1 MENERKDVPEQDGQK
16 GTGTR
21 AEKFQLNIPEE
32 ALRFGEEDPESIHS
46 CSDGFKKEESVKNK
60 KAVDRKQRKQE
71 KKEMK
76 AREKVKGRNNR
87 GLFRCVWISMI
98 LLVSIALTR
107 YLMVGVDDLL
117 AVSRASGSA
126 QVELEENCSV
136 GDVADVLK
144 EQGIINNS
152 FFFTMYCLVTGAD
165 DGFGQG
171 SFTLDTNLDYEAI
184 INYLQT
190 TGNRQ
195 DVVTITFPEGL
206 SLLEVAQK
214 LEENEVCTV
223 EEVLEAANSG
233 EYDNYDFINAI
244 DNEEDRYYK
253 LEGYLF
259 PDTYDFYK
267 GEDPKIALG
276 KMINNCQN
284 RFSKETRDEIQEQG
298 YTIDEVLTLASIVQ
312 AEATDEKDMRM
323 VAGILINRL
332 ENGASRDIYRL
343 ECDSTTYYPYRS
355 KSQVPEEERDTF
367 KSTYDTYTIEGLP
380 PGPICNPGMDA
391 IQAVLEPSSE
401 SAGMY
406 YFCHD
411 ADGNAYYAST
421 WSQHEANLAE
431 AGLTD

>member
-117 AVSRASGSA
+117 AVSRASGSV

-144 EQGIINNS
+144 EQGVINNS

>member
-144 EQGIINNS
+144 EQGVINNS

-244 DNEEDRYYK
+244 DNEKDRYYK

-332 ENGASRDIYRL
+332 EDGASRDIYRL

>member
-21 AEKFQLNIPEE
+21 VEKFQLNIPEE

-144 EQGIINNS
+144 EQGVINNS

-355 KSQVPEEERDTF
+355 KSQVPEKERDTF

>member
-144 EQGIINNS
+144 EQGVINNS

-298 YTIDEVLTLASIVQ
+298 YTIDQVLTLASIVQ

-332 ENGASRDIYRL
+332 EDGASRDIYRL

>member
-144 EQGIINNS
+144 ERGVINNS

-332 ENGASRDIYRL
+332 EDGASRDIYRL

-355 KSQVPEEERDTF
+355 KSQVPEKERDTF

>member
-136 GDVADVLK
+136 GDVADALK
-144 EQGIINNS
+144 EQDVINNS

-298 YTIDEVLTLASIVQ
+298 YTIDQVLTLASIVQ

>member
-136 GDVADVLK
+136 GDVADALK
-144 EQGIINNS
+144 EQGVINNS

-206 SLLEVAQK
+206 SLLEAAQK

-244 DNEEDRYYK
+244 DNEKDRYYK

-332 ENGASRDIYRL
+332 EDGASRDIYRL

>member
-144 EQGIINNS
+144 EQGVINNS

-298 YTIDEVLTLASIVQ
+298 YTIDQVLTLASIVQ

-332 ENGASRDIYRL
+332 EDGASRDIYRL

-355 KSQVPEEERDTF
+355 KSQVPEKERDTF

>member
-1 MENERKDVPEQDGQK
+1 MENEHKDVPEQDGQK

-21 AEKFQLNIPEE
+21 VEKFQLNIPEE

-144 EQGIINNS
+144 EQGVINNS

-332 ENGASRDIYRL
+332 EDGASRDIYRL

-355 KSQVPEEERDTF
+355 KSQVPEKERDTF

>member
-46 CSDGFKKEESVKNK
+46 CSDGFKKEESAKNK

-98 LLVSIALTR
+98 LLVSIALAR

-117 AVSRASGSA
+117 AVSRSSGSA

-144 EQGIINNS
+144 ERGVINNS

-298 YTIDEVLTLASIVQ
+298 YTIDQVLTLASIVQ

-332 ENGASRDIYRL
+332 EDGASRDIYRL

>member
-46 CSDGFKKEESVKNK
+46 CSDGFKKEESAKNK
-60 KAVDRKQRKQE
+60 KAVDRKQRRQE

-76 AREKVKGRNNR
+76 AREKIKGRNNR

-136 GDVADVLK
+136 GDVADALK
-144 EQGIINNS
+144 EQGVINNS

-244 DNEEDRYYK
+244 DNEKDRYYK

-332 ENGASRDIYRL
+332 EDGASRDIYRL

>member
-1 MENERKDVPEQDGQK
+1 
-16 GTGTR
+16 
-21 AEKFQLNIPEE
+21 
-32 ALRFGEEDPESIHS
+32 
-46 CSDGFKKEESVKNK
+46 
-60 KAVDRKQRKQE
+60 
-71 KKEMK
+71 MK
-76 AREKVKGRNNR
+76 AREKVKGRNSR

-98 LLVSIALTR
+98 LLVSIALAR

-117 AVSRASGSA
+117 AVSRSSGSV

-136 GDVADVLK
+136 GDVADALK
-144 EQGIINNS
+144 EQGVISNS

-332 ENGASRDIYRL
+332 EDGASRDIYRL

-355 KSQVPEEERDTF
+355 KSQVPEKERDTF

>member
-21 AEKFQLNIPEE
+21 VEKFQLNIPEE

-144 EQGIINNS
+144 EQGVINNS

-206 SLLEVAQK
+206 SLLETAQK

-223 EEVLEAANSG
+223 EEVLKAANSG

-332 ENGASRDIYRL
+332 EDGASRDIYRL

-355 KSQVPEEERDTF
+355 KSQVPEKERDTF

>member
-136 GDVADVLK
+136 GDVADALK
-144 EQGIINNS
+144 EQGVINNS

-332 ENGASRDIYRL
+332 EDGASRDIYRL

-355 KSQVPEEERDTF
+355 KSQVPEKERDTF

>member
-32 ALRFGEEDPESIHS
+32 ALRFGEKDPESIHS

-136 GDVADVLK
+136 GDVADALK
-144 EQGIINNS
+144 EQGVINNS

>member
-117 AVSRASGSA
+117 AVSRASGSV

-144 EQGIINNS
+144 EQGVINNS

-355 KSQVPEEERDTF
+355 KSQVPEKERDTF

>member
-144 EQGIINNS
+144 EQGVINNS

-411 ADGNAYYAST
+411 ADGKAYYAST

>member
-1 MENERKDVPEQDGQK
+1 
-16 GTGTR
+16 
-21 AEKFQLNIPEE
+21 
-32 ALRFGEEDPESIHS
+32 
-46 CSDGFKKEESVKNK
+46 
-60 KAVDRKQRKQE
+60 
-71 KKEMK
+71 MK

-144 EQGIINNS
+144 ERGVINNS

-332 ENGASRDIYRL
+332 EDGASRDIYRL

-355 KSQVPEEERDTF
+355 KSQVPEKERDTF

-380 PGPICNPGMDA
+380 SGPICNPGMDA

>member
-144 EQGIINNS
+144 EQGVINNS

-355 KSQVPEEERDTF
+355 KSQVPEKERDTF

>member
-144 EQGIINNS
+144 EQGVINNS

-206 SLLEVAQK
+206 SLLEGAQK

>member
-136 GDVADVLK
+136 GDVADALK
-144 EQGIINNS
+144 EQGVINNS

-298 YTIDEVLTLASIVQ
+298 YTIDQVLTLASIVQ

>member
-16 GTGTR
+16 GTATR

-136 GDVADVLK
+136 GDVADALK
-144 EQGIINNS
+144 EQGVINNS

-244 DNEEDRYYK
+244 DNEKDRYYK

-298 YTIDEVLTLASIVQ
+298 YTIDQVLTLASIVQ

-355 KSQVPEEERDTF
+355 KSQVPEKERDTF

>member
-136 GDVADVLK
+136 GDVADALK
-144 EQGIINNS
+144 EQGVINNS

-206 SLLEVAQK
+206 SLLETAQK

-298 YTIDEVLTLASIVQ
+298 YTIDQVLTLASIVQ

-332 ENGASRDIYRL
+332 EDGASRDIYRL

-355 KSQVPEEERDTF
+355 KSQVPEKERDTF

>member
-136 GDVADVLK
+136 GDVADALK
-144 EQGIINNS
+144 EQGVINNS

-298 YTIDEVLTLASIVQ
+298 YTIDQVLTLASIVQ

-355 KSQVPEEERDTF
+355 KSQVPEKERDTF

>member
-21 AEKFQLNIPEE
+21 VEKFQLNIPEE

-117 AVSRASGSA
+117 AVSRASGSV

-144 EQGIINNS
+144 EQGVINNS

-332 ENGASRDIYRL
+332 EDGASRDIYRL

>member
-46 CSDGFKKEESVKNK
+46 CSDGFKKEESAKNK
-60 KAVDRKQRKQE
+60 KAVDRKQRRQE

-76 AREKVKGRNNR
+76 AREKIKGRNNR

-144 EQGIINNS
+144 EQGVINNS

-244 DNEEDRYYK
+244 DNEKDRYYK

-332 ENGASRDIYRL
+332 EDGASRDIYRL

-355 KSQVPEEERDTF
+355 KSQVPEKERDTF

-391 IQAVLEPSSE
+391 IQAVQEPSSE

>member
-144 EQGIINNS
+144 EQGVISNS

-332 ENGASRDIYRL
+332 EDGASRDIYRL

>member
-1 MENERKDVPEQDGQK
+1 MENERKDMPEQDGQK

-136 GDVADVLK
+136 GDVADALK
-144 EQGIINNS
+144 EQGVINNS

-332 ENGASRDIYRL
+332 EDGASRDIYRL

-355 KSQVPEEERDTF
+355 KSQVPEKERDTF

>member
-136 GDVADVLK
+136 GDVADALK
-144 EQGIINNS
+144 EQGVINNS

-244 DNEEDRYYK
+244 DNEKDRYYK

-332 ENGASRDIYRL
+332 EDGASRDIYRL

>member
-117 AVSRASGSA
+117 AVSRGSGSA

-136 GDVADVLK
+136 GDVADALK
-144 EQGIINNS
+144 EQGVINNS

>member
-46 CSDGFKKEESVKNK
+46 CSDGFKKEESAKNK
-60 KAVDRKQRKQE
+60 KAVDRKQRRQE

-76 AREKVKGRNNR
+76 AREKIKGRNNR

-98 LLVSIALTR
+98 LLVSIALTS

-144 EQGIINNS
+144 EQGVINNS

-244 DNEEDRYYK
+244 DNEKDRYYK

-332 ENGASRDIYRL
+332 EDGASRDIYRL

-355 KSQVPEEERDTF
+355 KSQVPEKERDTF

>member
-46 CSDGFKKEESVKNK
+46 CSDGFKKEESAKNK
-60 KAVDRKQRKQE
+60 KAVDRKQRRQE

-144 EQGIINNS
+144 EQGVINNS

-332 ENGASRDIYRL
+332 EDGASRDIYRL

-355 KSQVPEEERDTF
+355 KSQVPEKERDTF

>member
-144 EQGIINNS
+144 EQGVINNS

-298 YTIDEVLTLASIVQ
+298 YTIDQVLTLASIVQ

-332 ENGASRDIYRL
+332 EDGASRDIYRL

-355 KSQVPEEERDTF
+355 KSQVPEKERDTF
-367 KSTYDTYTIEGLP
+367 KSTYGTYTIEGLP

>member
-136 GDVADVLK
+136 GDVADALK
-144 EQGIINNS
+144 EQGVINNS

-332 ENGASRDIYRL
+332 EDGASRDIYRL

>member
-21 AEKFQLNIPEE
+21 VEKFQLNIPEE

-144 EQGIINNS
+144 EQGVINNS

-332 ENGASRDIYRL
+332 EDGASRDIYRL

-355 KSQVPEEERDTF
+355 KSQVPEKERDTF

>member
-46 CSDGFKKEESVKNK
+46 CSDGFKKEESAKNK

-144 EQGIINNS
+144 EQGVINNS

-332 ENGASRDIYRL
+332 EDGASRDIYRL

-355 KSQVPEEERDTF
+355 KSQVPEKERDTF

>member
-136 GDVADVLK
+136 GDVADALK
-144 EQGIINNS
+144 EQGVIKNS

-244 DNEEDRYYK
+244 DNEKDRYYK

-332 ENGASRDIYRL
+332 EDGASRDIYRL

>member
-87 GLFRCVWISMI
+87 SLFRCVWISMI

-136 GDVADVLK
+136 GDVADALK
-144 EQGIINNS
+144 EQGVINNS

-244 DNEEDRYYK
+244 DNEKDRYYK

-332 ENGASRDIYRL
+332 EDGASRDIYRL

>member
-21 AEKFQLNIPEE
+21 VEKFQLNIPEE

-144 EQGIINNS
+144 EQGVINNS

-332 ENGASRDIYRL
+332 EDGASRDIYRL

-355 KSQVPEEERDTF
+355 KSQVPEKERDTF

-391 IQAVLEPSSE
+391 IQAVQEPSSE